1 MADLVT
7 NDLRIAAIIE
17 KETIRQEQKL
27 NLIASENTVSRS
39 VLAAQGSV
47 LTNKYAEG
55 YPSRRYYGGCDFV
68 DQAEDL
74 AIARAKKLFNAPYAN
89 VQPHSGSQANMAV
102 YFALLNPGDR
112 ILAMDLSHGGHLTHG
127 APASF
132 SGRLFEFAHYGL
144 TSDTQLIDMDQVAD
158 LAESFKPR
166 LIVAGASA
174 YPRIIDFQKFAG
186 IAASVNALFM
196 VDMAHIAGLVA
207 GGVHPTPVGYA
218 DVITSTTHKTLRGP
232 RGGLI
237 LGAEGLA
244 GKINSQIFP
253 GIQGGPLMH
262 VIAAK
267 AVAFHEALQP
277 GFARYQQQVVEN
289 ASVLATGLMNRGYK
303 LVSDGT
309 DNHMVLMDLTDR
321 NLTGKEAEARLGRA
335 GITVNK
341 NTVPNETK
349 GPFVTSGIRIGV
361 PLITSRGM
369 KQDAVQQVA
378 GLICD
383 VLDDPSAVDG
393 VASEIRDLCR
403 QYPLYPGEE

>member
-1 MADLVT
+1 M
-7 NDLRIAAIIE
+7 
-17 KETIRQEQKL
+17 
-27 NLIASENTVSRS
+27 
-39 VLAAQGSV
+39 
-47 LTNKYAEG
+47 
-55 YPSRRYYGGCDFV
+55 

-74 AIARAKKLFNAPYAN
+74 AIARARKLFNAPYAN
-89 VQPHSGSQANMAV
+89 VQAHSGSQANMAV

-144 TSDTQLIDMDQVAD
+144 TSDTQIIDMNQVAD
-158 LAESFKPR
+158 LAKSFKPR

-174 YPRIIDFQKFAG
+174 YPRIIDFQKFAD
-186 IAASVNALFM
+186 IAASAHALFM

-207 GGVHPTPVGYA
+207 GGVHPSPVGYA
-218 DVITSTTHKTLRGP
+218 DVVTSTTHKTLRGP

-237 LGAEGLA
+237 LGSDNLSGR
-244 GKINSQIFP
+244 INSQIFP

-267 AVAFHEALQP
+267 AVAFHEAMQP
-277 GFARYQQQVVEN
+277 DFSRYQQQVVEN
-289 ASVLATGLMNRGYK
+289 ASVLAKGLMNRGYK

-369 KQDAVQQVA
+369 TPESVGQVA
-378 GLICD
+378 ELICD
-383 VLDDPSAVDG
+383 VLDDAGAVDR
-393 VASEIRDLCR
+393 VTSEVRDLCR
-403 QYPLYPGEE
+403 QYPLYPGDG